1 MEVQKI
7 LSFLKVFQM
16 IMIKKIGYDFY
27 LVPINLFFWKLCKRH
42 IFWVFNLSFLIY
54 NFLVVNNFR
63 IIF

>member
-1 MEVQKI
+1 MEVQRI

-42 IFWVFNLSFLIY
+42 IF
-54 NFLVVNNFR
+54 
-63 IIF
+63 